1 MGAWPGKFQGT
12 DTQPQGLLLSITE
25 QKHPAGTIP
34 VLTTPLSTPS
44 ILHPHPGSPGT
55 ASSSSPARDMKP
67 PGPCH
72 RGHPQASHQATS
84 RDPAAPPC
92 PPQPPAG
99 TTPTTC
105 RPPSP
110 QEALERCSPS
120 SCCFSA
126 TLECHWQSRAQRAG
140 RESSVVL
147 CRAMFPW
154 HPPASF
160 RAPCSYGIPPF
171 IFQAPLFLWHPPA
184 SIQRPVFLWHS
195 TLIFQDPLFLWHP
208 PASFQDPLFLW
219 HSPFNLPGPSAPVA
233 SSSHSRTL
241 CSYGTS
247 LPAPRA
253 PASPT
258 LHSSGE
264 RRAQTFSQPQPHRH
278 SPGKKPQRLRG
289 QAPAPADGRES
300 RHCSRQQRR
309 RPRRAGD
316 GDQPLSLNSGVGG
329 IPPLQDGQGMARA
342 QESR

>member
-1 MGAWPGKFQGT
+1 
-12 DTQPQGLLLSITE
+12 
-25 QKHPAGTIP
+25 
-34 VLTTPLSTPS
+34 
-44 ILHPHPGSPGT
+44 
-55 ASSSSPARDMKP
+55 MKP

-72 RGHPQASHQATS
+72 RGHPQASPQPTS
-84 RDPAAPPC
+84 RDPAGSPLPSTASCRHHAHDLLPSQPTGSPGEVLSFQLLFFCNTRVPLAIKSAESREGEQRRAVPCHVPMAPPC
-92 PPQPPAG
+92 QLQGPLFLWHSPFHLPG
-99 TTPTTC
+99 
-105 RPPSP
+105 PSVP
-110 QEALERCSPS
+110 MAPS
-120 SCCFSA
+120 
-126 TLECHWQSRAQRAG
+126 
-140 RESSVVL
+140 
-147 CRAMFPW
+147 
-154 HPPASF
+154 
-160 RAPCSYGIPPF
+160 F

-278 SPGKKPQRLRG
+278 SHGKKPQRLRG

-329 IPPLQDGQGMARA
+329 IPPLLDGQGMSRA